1 MAVRRF
7 FVEKIE
13 RETLLTGEAYAHAK
27 NVLRLRE
34 GDEVVLFDGSGTEY
48 AAIVNAAERGALRC
62 TVTAGAPSQKECR
75 TPVALFCGALK
86 GDKTELVVQKAT
98 ELGVC
103 EVGVFASRYCS
114 AYMNENKLARLQK
127 VAREAAQQCL
137 RATVP
142 SVRYF
147 PSLDGVLSAA
157 AGYENKLFACEFAE
171 KSDADLRA
179 LKGSCALVVGSEGGF
194 APEAFS
200 AAQAAG
206 CAGVALGK
214 RILRAET
221 ACIAFTAA
229 VMFSLGEWQ

>member
-114 AYMNENKLARLQK
+114 AYMNENKLARLQR

-194 APEAFS
+194 ASEEFS

-206 CAGVALGK
+206 FAGVTLGK

>member
-48 AAIVNAAERGALRC
+48 AAIVKAAERGALRC

-114 AYMNENKLARLQK
+114 AYMNENKLARLQR

-147 PSLDGVLSAA
+147 PSPDGVLSAA

-194 APEAFS
+194 APEEFS

-206 CAGVALGK
+206 FAGVTLGK